1 MAFHRAVA
9 CRSPSQT
16 IGRIKVSK
24 VSLVLTVIGP
34 DKPGLVEA
42 IANVVAGIGA
52 NWVESRMAHLAGQF
66 AGILRVEVEQERATQ
81 LVTALKG
88 LDKLGLESIIHT
100 EPEQAV
106 SCEGLT
112 YRLDLLGQDQPGIV
126 RQISKVLA
134 THCVNVEQ
142 FQSERI
148 RAANTGQALFRA
160 SAQLHL
166 PTGTEETSLR
176 QALEQVATDM
186 MVDLEF
192 VEGE

>member
-1 MAFHRAVA
+1 V
-9 CRSPSQT
+9 
-16 IGRIKVSK
+16 GKVSI
-24 VSLVLTVIGP
+24 VLTVIGK

-42 IANVVAGIGA
+42 TAKVVADHGA

-66 AGILRVEVEQERATQ
+66 AGILHVEVERDRVSQ
-81 LVTALKG
+81 LVTDLKG
-88 LDKLGLESIIHT
+88 LNQLGLESIIHSDT
-100 EPEQAV
+100 DKYSDAELGN
-106 SCEGLT
+106 SREGLT
-112 YRLDLLGQDQPGIV
+112 FRLDLLGQDQPGIV
-126 RQISKVLA
+126 RQISQVLA

-166 PTGTEETSLR
+166 PTSTEERNLR
-176 QALEQVATDM
+176 QALEHVAADM

-192 VEGE
+192 MEGG